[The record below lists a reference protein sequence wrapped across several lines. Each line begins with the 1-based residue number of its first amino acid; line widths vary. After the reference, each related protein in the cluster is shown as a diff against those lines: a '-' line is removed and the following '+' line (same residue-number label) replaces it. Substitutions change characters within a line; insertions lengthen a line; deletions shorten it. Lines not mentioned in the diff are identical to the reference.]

1 MHEVRFRFRWKF
13 FLITGI
19 VAIFLAIFFA
29 SGEYHRERDTRL
41 WYVKKYM
48 LQIARLGTSNFSGEL
63 IARVITEGSVTSP
76 DYEELVSQIQ
86 HYYHLLNQD
95 NDSLQISNIA
105 ILLPNILTQEVKQ
118 FYSIKNVANTLKA
131 TAWYPEIGKVLEEKK
146 IVFKGKFLEGG
157 REKYAVFAPL
167 YDPNGDIIAIF
178 RADIAAEEVWRIIPG
193 FWGKLLKYLAL
204 FVGLAFLTSVVLAQF
219 VTRPIDNIVAFVN
232 KVSEGNYHLRFQAKT
247 FDEMEKVAYA
257 LNLMLERLE
266 SLIATE
272 ADRKRLE
279 DQIASLLRIVSQA
292 AEGDFTVRAEVTA
305 DTLGALADSF
315 NLMISELSKLI
326 YDVKKASERISHAT
340 DEILKSSEV
349 MATGADTQAKEI
361 EVVREAAKEM
371 ADIVKYV
378 NERSDQAVLAASRAA
393 EVAKQ
398 GSEKVKYSI
407 EGMHRIRETVQKTAR
422 QVQILGENS
431 QEIGSILEVISD
443 IANRTNLLGLN
454 ATIEAARASEAGRGF
469 AVVADEVRNLA
480 ERSSQ
485 AAKDIEILVQSIQN
499 GTREA
504 VEAMEKG
511 SLEVER
517 ETRRVDEAGNALK
530 EILQV
535 VDESAKMIR
544 EISEAFKHQ
553 TKTSANIAQAMER
566 IAKIAQDTAQGA
578 QKSKKLSEEMAS
590 LSKILSIAVAKF
602 RLSRH

>member
-13 FLITGI
+13 FLVTG
-19 VAIFLAIFFA
+19 VLAIILAVFLA

-41 WYVKKYM
+41 WYVKKYL
-48 LQIARLGTSNFSGEL
+48 LQIARLGTSNFSGER
-63 IARVITEGSVTSP
+63 IARVISEGSVTST

-86 HYYHLLNQD
+86 HYYHLFNQD
-95 NDSLQISNIA
+95 NDSLQISDIA

-118 FYSIKNVANTLKA
+118 FYSIKNVANTLK
-131 TAWYPEIGKVLEEKK
+131 TTVWYPEIGKVLEEKK

-157 REKYAVFAPL
+157 RWKYAVFAPL

-178 RADIAAEEVWRIIPG
+178 RADMAAAEVWRAIPG
-193 FWGKLLKYLAL
+193 FWGKLLKYLL
-204 FVGLAFLTSVVLAQF
+204 IFLGLAFLTSVVLAQF

-232 KVSEGNYHLRFQAKT
+232 KVSEGNYHLRYQAKT
-247 FDEMEKVAYA
+247 YDEMEKVAYA

-349 MATGADTQAKEI
+349 MATGAETQAKEI

-378 NERSDQAVLAASRAA
+378 NERSYQAVLAASRAA

-485 AAKDIEILVQSIQN
+485 AAKDIEILGESIQN